1 MKQCV
6 PGQRVG
12 GQAGAPG
19 VSKAQAAGGVLV
31 LLPPISEASTQ
42 GPVASASLR
51 LWAEILSFKPWAPD
65 GVGGGVLRRSCGG
78 RLRGLH
84 LRFWNQDEQSRCPRR
99 ARLLLESLHPLPA
112 PGATVV
118 WSTVTWPGYWGL

>member
-1 MKQCV
+1 MKQCL

-65 GVGGGVLRRSCGG
+65 GVGGGGSPTLV
-78 RLRGLH
+78 
-84 LRFWNQDEQSRCPRR
+84 RR
-99 ARLLLESLHPLPA
+99 APARAPSEVLESR
-112 PGATVV
+112 
-118 WSTVTWPGYWGL
+118 